1 MIPTSCRSESDK
13 FKFALYWCSTCRWSA
28 ENTGSSTLLAIT
40 RSTGARSQPSSWDLM
55 GRAWVEV
62 VGSGVVVVEV
72 VVLGWNSSLQPW
84 IINCI
89 R

>member
-1 MIPTSCRSESDK
+1 MNQIISSLVFR
-13 FKFALYWCSTCRWSA
+13 LYWCGTCRWSA

-40 RSTGARSQPSSWDLM
+40 RSTGARSQPSSCDLM

-72 VVLGWNSSLQPW
+72 VVLGWNNSLQPW
-84 IINCI
+84 IINCM